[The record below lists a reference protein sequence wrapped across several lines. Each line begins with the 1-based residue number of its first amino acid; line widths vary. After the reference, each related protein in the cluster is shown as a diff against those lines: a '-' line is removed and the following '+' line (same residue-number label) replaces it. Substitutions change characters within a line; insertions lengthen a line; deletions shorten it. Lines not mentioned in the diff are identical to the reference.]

1 MIDPNDYFGPPP
13 KKAPPET
20 EEEKVAAFKAIKA
33 KLAAADPAASINRV
47 LRRGQKEADE
57 AKTIP
62 TKVRHLDL
70 ALDELELLKKD
81 ELAKT
86 PHGELQADSEEYV
99 ALMAFIDEADRA
111 MARLRLMI
119 VQIELEG
126 EKASTPDP
134 ATTPPEPKVSPVSAS
149 AFPDQ
154 MDADQV
160 SEYIHRNR
168 DTVYRY
174 AREGKMPANWVD
186 SHPSFSKKAID
197 EWLAANPTPPRRKGT
212 RKSGK

>member
-20 EEEKVAAFKAIKA
+20 KEEKVAAFKAIKA
-33 KLAAADPAASINRV
+33 KLAAADPAVNINRV
-47 LRRGQKEADE
+47 LRRGQKDADE

-62 TKVRHLDL
+62 TKARHLQL

-81 ELAKT
+81 ELAKS
-86 PHGELQADSEEYV
+86 PQGELQADSEEYA
-99 ALMAFIDEADRA
+99 ALMAFVDEADRA
-111 MARLRLMI
+111 MARLRLMM

-134 ATTPPEPKVSPVSAS
+134 ATAPPEPKVSPVSAS

-186 SHPSFSKKAID
+186 SHPLFSKKAID